1 MSLFFVP
8 VPFDSYILTLDFVLH
23 KIKEKEVFF
32 TKIAHLEI
40 VNEQNR
46 CAITCQ
52 GYGATILFIY
62 NLFKICMSSNQI
74 FICLSSLISQCHDH
88 CIIYKPA

>member
-32 TKIAHLEI
+32 TKIAHLK
-40 VNEQNR
+40 
-46 CAITCQ
+46 
-52 GYGATILFIY
+52 F
-62 NLFKICMSSNQI
+62 
-74 FICLSSLISQCHDH
+74 
-88 CIIYKPA
+88 